1 MAVATLQPD
10 KVATPPTT
18 RTSRMNAG
26 CVMAACAFSGLLA
39 FYGLGEGQLY
49 RTEGLRAILGAAVL
63 QKGDWIVPR
72 LYDEPLLTK
81 PPLMYDL
88 IALASWPAGRVTVR
102 SARLPSALAALA
114 ITILMALFMRRQLGD
129 RAAVLAALLMP
140 MSLLWLEKSSSA
152 EIDMLQ
158 TAWVTAAIL
167 AFLRAVEKGSGVFLA
182 TCSARHQCYVQKRL
196 STSFLWWGLSLLCVA
211 GGVLTKWTSPAF
223 FYLMAVPY
231 LWFTGRLTLLL
242 RRPHVVAAMLAS
254 GVCLLWLTAAMSREG
269 AATVFGA
276 ILAEGAGHFSLGHH
290 HISYPWLS
298 SLVHPLWLL
307 GAALPV
313 SVFAVATLLPGFW
326 AQSSDHERMVLAGF
340 HAWVWPNIVF
350 WSLLPGHGPRQA
362 LPMVPGLVGL
372 AACFWGRWLEGRLPW
387 ALGRLP
393 PRPVMVVLMTGW
405 LAIKTAQVHAY
416 FPLRDRDRDP
426 AGTGKAIASA
436 VSPGETLCLVHLKD
450 EGLMYY
456 YGRPVQRLSTLE
468 QLTCSEQARFCI
480 LEQAEA
486 DLLRGRLQ
494 VLARLHDQQG
504 APIVVAR
511 IMPKP

>member
-1 MAVATLQPD
+1 MSW
-10 KVATPPTT
+10 
-18 RTSRMNAG
+18 TSAG
-26 CVMAACAFSGLLA
+26 CIVAACAFSGLLA
-39 FYGLGEGQLY
+39 FYGLGKGQLY
-49 RTEGLRAILGAAVL
+49 RTEGLRAILGASVL
-63 QKGDWIVPR
+63 HSRDWIVPR
-72 LYDEPLLTK
+72 LYDQALLTK

-88 IALASWPAGRVTVR
+88 IALASWPAGRVTVL
-102 SARLPSALAALA
+102 SARLPSALAAVA
-114 ITILMALFMRRQLGD
+114 VTILMALWLRRQLGH
-129 RAAVLAALLMP
+129 RAAILSALLMP

-167 AFLRAVEKGSGVFLA
+167 AFLRAVEAQEKGSGVFF
-182 TCSARHQCYVQKRL
+182 TMCSAKDGSRSGHKRL
-196 STSFLWWGLSLLCVA
+196 PTPFRSVNGWWALALLCVA

-231 LWFTGRLTLLL
+231 LWFRGRLGFLVRL
-242 RRPHVVAAMLAS
+242 PHVMAALLGS
-254 GVCLLWLTAAMSREG
+254 GICLMWLIVAMSREG
-269 AATVFGA
+269 PATVIGA

-290 HISYPWLS
+290 HATYPWLS

-307 GAALPV
+307 GAAMPV
-313 SVFAVATLLPGFW
+313 SVFAVATFVPGFW
-326 AQSSDHERMVLAGF
+326 AHCGERERTALAGF

-362 LPMVPGLVGL
+362 LPLVPGLVGL
-372 AACFWGRWLEGRLPW
+372 AACFWRRWLEGSLPWVWWRLP
-387 ALGRLP
+387 ARL
-393 PRPVMVVLMTGW
+393 VMGGMMMGW
-405 LAIKTAQVHAY
+405 LAVKAAQVHAY
-416 FPLRDRDRDP
+416 FPLRDRERDP
-426 AGTGKAIASA
+426 AGNGKAIASA

-468 QLTCSEQARFCI
+468 QLTCSEQGRFCI

-486 DLLRGRLQ
+486 EAKVLCGRIE
-494 VLARLHDQQG
+494 VRARLHDQQG

-511 IMPKP
+511 IMPTP